1 MTSRRSFLEVVAG
14 AASVSGLP
22 AFIHPAPSSSFPG
35 IGYVNPRDPEFGAL
49 GDGTSDDT
57 VAIQSAIDTGQ
68 PVYLPPGTY
77 RVQTLRWS
85 GDNRVFR
92 GAGWDTLLKPWGPT
106 GTLLHARNHPHLT
119 LENVRLDCDGVA
131 QTAIDVGWDS
141 PGLSAQSIF
150 RGIHITGAPRP
161 SATALIA
168 DNNHDSIFEQ
178 IVVTGMGAAGVAF
191 RLNGGAGAAQLSSVM
206 LLDGLLELN
215 VQYALL
221 NNFVGCGIRLSEGGG
236 SNNLLNLNSSYIY
249 SSRITGAALSIPGS
263 ARCQAIHATGSL
275 FVLTGTGHVVLDGT
289 VEQAMLCECA
299 AFELGSAASKA
310 GFASRRFPGSGAP
323 LVRLVGCAVHRG
335 IDFDLD
341 RREGCTIDL
350 QATRLGAPR
359 RPGDSSS
366 GA

>member
-22 AFIHPAPSSSFPG
+22 ALVRPPARQSFPG
-35 IGYVNPRDPEFGAL
+35 SGYVNPRDPEFGAL
-49 GDGTSDDT
+49 GDGTADDT
-57 VAIQSAIDTGQ
+57 AAIQSAIDTGQ

-92 GAGWDTLLKPWGPT
+92 GAGWDTTLKPWGASRA
-106 GTLLHARNHPHLT
+106 LMQARNHPHLT
-119 LENVRLDCDGVA
+119 IENLRLDCDGIA
-131 QTAIDVGWDS
+131 ETAMDVGWDS
-141 PGLSAQSIF
+141 PGLSAQSVF
-150 RGIHITGAPRP
+150 RGIHITGTPRR
-161 SATALIA
+161 SATAVIA

-178 IVVTGMGAAGVAF
+178 IVVAGMGAAAVAF

-249 SSRITGAALSIPGS
+249 SSHITGAALSVPAS
-263 ARCQAIHATGSL
+263 ARCQAIHATGSF
-275 FVLTGTGHVVLDGT
+275 FVLTATGHVVLDGT
-289 VEQAMLCECA
+289 VEQAMLCECS
-299 AFELGSAASKA
+299 AFELGSAANRA
-310 GFASRRFPGSGAP
+310 EFASQRFPGPGGP

-335 IDFDLD
+335 IGFDLD
-341 RREGCTIDL
+341 RREGCTIEL

-359 RPGDSSS
+359 RPGE
-366 GA
+366 